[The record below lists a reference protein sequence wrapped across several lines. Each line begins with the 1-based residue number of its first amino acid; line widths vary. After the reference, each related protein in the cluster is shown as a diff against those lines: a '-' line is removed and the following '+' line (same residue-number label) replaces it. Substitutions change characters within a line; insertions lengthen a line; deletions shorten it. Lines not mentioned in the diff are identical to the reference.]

1 MFGKVIRLN
10 DFKFTFGQE
19 TVYLNVFAVFKNKK
33 SGNKYIIYSYD
44 NKKLYSGSAFIKNNE
59 IVVMISKSE
68 EDDVIKDFTN
78 KLANE
83 EDDDNYE
90 IISLDKIT
98 SIQIIDEK
106 LCNFDVDINKLYD
119 ITIPKPEVKK
129 EEVPP
134 KKSGSIATL
143 FFVIFILIVAAFLFF
158 NPEIFTGKNEEY
170 VCSKSYSH
178 NKLPASVNEK
188 IELIFS
194 SKGVIMSIDIKSD
207 YVFSDVSYYK
217 EFRDKSYFYQYFKEG
232 DTYKFDDNTYTYR
245 LFSSIS
251 TEENYFLPSAK
262 GELLDYYQKDG
273 YTCKVVNDEEK

>member
-10 DFKFTFGQE
+10 DFNFTFGQE

-68 EDDVIKDFTN
+68 EDAVIKDFTN

-158 NPEIFTGKNEEY
+158 NPEIFTGKNEKY

-232 DTYKFDDNTYTYR
+232 DTYKFDDSTYTYR

>member
-90 IISLDKIT
+90 IISLDKVT

-106 LCNFDVDINKLYD
+106 LCNK
-119 ITIPKPEVKK
+119 
-129 EEVPP
+129 
-134 KKSGSIATL
+134 
-143 FFVIFILIVAAFLFF
+143 
-158 NPEIFTGKNEEY
+158 
-170 VCSKSYSH
+170 
-178 NKLPASVNEK
+178 
-188 IELIFS
+188 
-194 SKGVIMSIDIKSD
+194 SIDI
-207 YVFSDVSYYK
+207 FSNYILYNICK
-217 EFRDKSYFYQYFKEG
+217 IK
-232 DTYKFDDNTYTYR
+232 TYKNLSEEEINT
-245 LFSSIS
+245 LKNIIS
-251 TEENYFLPSAK
+251 KENIYN
-262 GELLDYYQKDG
+262 
-273 YTCKVVNDEEK
+273 ND

>member
-90 IISLDKIT
+90 IISLRV
-98 SIQIIDEK
+98 QI
-106 LCNFDVDINKLYD
+106 LVSC
-119 ITIPKPEVKK
+119 
-129 EEVPP
+129 
-134 KKSGSIATL
+134 L
-143 FFVIFILIVAAFLFF
+143 F
-158 NPEIFTGKNEEY
+158 
-170 VCSKSYSH
+170 
-178 NKLPASVNEK
+178 
-188 IELIFS
+188 
-194 SKGVIMSIDIKSD
+194 
-207 YVFSDVSYYK
+207 
-217 EFRDKSYFYQYFKEG
+217 
-232 DTYKFDDNTYTYR
+232 
-245 LFSSIS
+245 
-251 TEENYFLPSAK
+251 
-262 GELLDYYQKDG
+262 
-273 YTCKVVNDEEK
+273 

>member
-68 EDDVIKDFTN
+68 EDAVIKDFTN

-90 IISLDKIT
+90 IISLDKVT

-106 LCNFDVDINKLYD
+106 LCNFDVDINKLCD

-129 EEVPP
+129 DEVPP

-158 NPEIFTGKNEEY
+158 NPEIFTGLQSIRNFRFLAGG
-170 VCSKSYSH
+170 YSAELIID
-178 NKLPASVNEK
+178 KTALAPLASSTLLASVLR
-188 IELIFS
+188 I
-194 SKGVIMSIDIKSD
+194 
-207 YVFSDVSYYK
+207 
-217 EFRDKSYFYQYFKEG
+217 
-232 DTYKFDDNTYTYR
+232 
-245 LFSSIS
+245 
-251 TEENYFLPSAK
+251 PSAP
-262 GELLDYYQKDG
+262 Y
-273 YTCKVVNDEEK
+273 V